1 MLLGVRPLKRWIT
14 MVMHLVKCIAVLLLF
29 PAIENFYCARHSPS
43 PSFPRVSK
51 IESFCEWCQA
61 LECSRAWLDQISL
74 KQIVGRPTK
83 IAYTGCSKLFSSST
97 WLCKKYCGALLL
109 SHWQRPLAVQ
119 FTSPLHRVPVR
130 ERVCVYQYIISVS
143 GVIRAVVVNWET
155 QRVADA
161 LKRGRHA
168 SQTHWTLNLLLDVR
182 SQCLNRCQLMINCF
196 IIGAIHRA
204 PQPSHEKGHI
214 PRYSFI
220 SQFPG
225 GNSMPCSALICRMP
239 ASTWDS

>member
-1 MLLGVRPLKRWIT
+1 M
-14 MVMHLVKCIAVLLLF
+14 
-29 PAIENFYCARHSPS
+29 
-43 PSFPRVSK
+43 
-51 IESFCEWCQA
+51 
-61 LECSRAWLDQISL
+61 
-74 KQIVGRPTK
+74 GRPTK

-182 SQCLNRCQLMINCF
+182 SQCLNRRQLMNNCF
-196 IIGAIHRA
+196 IIEAIHRA
-204 PQPSHEKGHI
+204 HAFCTRISNLLRSANMCPSYLL
-214 PRYSFI
+214 RYPSNVTLYLWLFCKYHSFSSRSKI
-220 SQFPG
+220 FKRLSSG
-225 GNSMPCSALICRMP
+225 KRVNTNDLYKLMI
-239 ASTWDS
+239 